1 MRSRAWVAVTLALAV
16 LLVGALLAQERGGR
30 RGMGRGRWQEMSE
43 EERAQMMERM
53 QERRLSR
60 LKERLDV
67 SDDEWAVLSEPITAL
82 LALRGE
88 EFTASQQLR
97 EAVGAE
103 ETTTEQLKQALDKY
117 RKARKDIAARRTKL
131 QAQLKELVTLRQ
143 EAVLVLEGILE

>member
-1 MRSRAWVAVTLALAV
+1 MRSRAWVAVTVALAV
-16 LLVGALLAQERGGR
+16 LLVGALLAQEGPGR

-60 LKERLDV
+60 LKERLGV
-67 SDDEWAVLSEPITAL
+67 SDEEWAVLSEPIEAL

>member
-16 LLVGALLAQERGGR
+16 LLVGALLAQERPR
-30 RGMGRGRWQEMSE
+30 RGMGRGRWQDMSE
-43 EERAQMMERM
+43 EERAQMRQQM

-60 LKERLDV
+60 LKERLGV
-67 SDDEWAVLSEPITAL
+67 SDDEWAVLSEPIKAL
-82 LALRGE
+82 LALRTE
-88 EFTASQQLR
+88 EFTASQELR

-131 QAQLKELVTLRQ
+131 QAQLKDLVTLRQ